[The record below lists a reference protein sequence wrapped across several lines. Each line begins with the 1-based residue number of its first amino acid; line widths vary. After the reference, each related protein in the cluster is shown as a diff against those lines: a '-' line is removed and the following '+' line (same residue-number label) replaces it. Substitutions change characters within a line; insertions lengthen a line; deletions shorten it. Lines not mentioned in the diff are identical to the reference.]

1 MPKLAINS
9 LRLVLKQYIAQ
20 HFLAF
25 SQGKQ
30 LLIEKKK
37 ERKKQNALDLIN
49 YTD

>member
-1 MPKLAINS
+1 MH
-9 LRLVLKQYIAQ
+9 LKQSIAQ

-25 SQGKQ
+25 SHGKQ

-37 ERKKQNALDLIN
+37 REKKQNALDLTD